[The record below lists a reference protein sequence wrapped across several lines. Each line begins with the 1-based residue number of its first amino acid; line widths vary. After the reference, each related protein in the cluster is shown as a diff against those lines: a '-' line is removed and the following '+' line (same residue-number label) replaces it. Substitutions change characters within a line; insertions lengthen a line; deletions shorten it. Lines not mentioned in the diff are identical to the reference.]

1 MKNSDITFKIS
12 TVIRSEL
19 LCQEKGII
27 PSRKLGGHNTDFL
40 TNPKYR
46 GSHKLDQLTELQGVV
61 LSLQRANC
69 RKAVQKECQGLSR
82 KPNIADYRVFCWDL
96 LSFPNNQQ
104 EILVIMRELLSSLSR
119 VQRCSD
125 VSLCSGKHAALWG
138 ALHYR

>member
-27 PSRKLGGHNTDFL
+27 PSRKLGGHNTD
-40 TNPKYR
+40 PKYR

-69 RKAVQKECQGLSR
+69 RKAVQKGCQGLPR

-96 LSFPNNQQ
+96 LSFSNNQQ
-104 EILVIMRELLSSLSR
+104 EILVIMRELLSLLSR
-119 VQRCSD
+119 VRRCSD
-125 VSLCSGKHAALWG
+125 VSLLW
-138 ALHYR
+138 